1 VVGSSDNILRP
12 LLSRKQSGLPV
23 SLLML
28 GSLGG
33 LFAFGLVGVI
43 LGPVVIGI
51 SLALLEMYKTPAT
64 VEPPDSPP
72 EAQGEA

>member
-1 VVGSSDNILRP
+1 
-12 LLSRKQSGLPV
+12 
-23 SLLML
+23 ML

-51 SLALLEMYKTPAT
+51 SLVLLEMYETPAPAT
-64 VEPPDSPP
+64 PPDSPP
-72 EAQGEA
+72 EVKGEA

>member
-1 VVGSSDNILRP
+1 
-12 LLSRKQSGLPV
+12 
-23 SLLML
+23 ML

-51 SLALLEMYKTPAT
+51 SLVLLEMYKTP
-64 VEPPDSPP
+64 PPTAPADSPQ
-72 EAQGEA
+72 E